1 MQDCL
6 RTRRGV
12 LEPRET
18 RGSAVMIMLSARIW
32 DGMRRVPASFIL
44 PLVLAF
50 PFCPST
56 LPADDR
62 DLRLSE
68 YVHSSWQTADGLPQ
82 NAAQAIT
89 QTPDGYLWI
98 ATQEGIVQFDGVR
111 LRIFDR
117 KSTPEIKDNDIRALF
132 VARDGSLWIG
142 SFLGTLARL
151 HNGSFT
157 AYATHG
163 ELGGNG
169 IATIYEDHSGNLWIG
184 TRGGGL
190 FRFENEKFTA
200 YTTREGLSNNSV
212 SSIAEDREGGLWV
225 GTDGGLSVLRD
236 GKFTR
241 FTAAQGLSNDTVLS
255 VFIDRGGTIWIGT
268 HGGLDWF
275 QDGKFSAYTVKD
287 GLPHNSVTAFY
298 QDHQG
303 SVWVGT
309 LGGVA
314 RYQNGRFES
323 YTAKH
328 GLTDNS
334 VDVLFE
340 DSEENM
346 WIGTANGGFNR
357 LRKGKFTTHG
367 VLDGLS
373 MPVVWTVAE
382 DASGTIWAG
391 TDSGLNRFSDGRF
404 ASYTTK
410 QGLSGN
416 TIGAL
421 FPAKDGSLW
430 VSTNGGLDLLK
441 NGKVTTYTSKQGLP
455 ARRESSGLAPSVL
468 VKAIGQDGEGNLW
481 FGTDGGGLCLLRG
494 GRFTTYTTRE
504 GLASNVVLWLTS
516 RRAGGMWIGT
526 AKGLNKFEKGVF
538 STLTTKD
545 GLANDSIMSM
555 YEDGEGVLWI
565 GTADGLSRLKNG
577 KFTSYTTRE
586 GLFDDLTFQILED
599 NQGNL
604 WLSCNKGIYRVPKK
618 ELNDFAEGLIRS
630 VNSVA
635 YGVADGMKSKEC
647 DGGVQPAGWKSHDG
661 KLWFPTILG
670 IVTVDPDS
678 LRTNPHV
685 PPVHVENFLAGHVSV
700 DRPIE
705 IRLPPGDG
713 SLEFHF
719 TAPTFVAPDKVQF
732 RYELVGFDKSWVD
745 AQARRTAYYTNIPPG
760 TYQFRV
766 TASNED
772 GVWSAQS
779 ASVGVYLAPH
789 FYQTPWFYALC
800 ILATAAVVAG
810 VYRARVNGLRMR
822 EKALALR
829 VNERTAE
836 LQQEIAGRKKIEVAL
851 REAEEKYRSI
861 FEEAIVGIFQTSPDG
876 RLLSINPA
884 QARMYGYDS
893 PEEMIV
899 DRRDLATQ
907 SYVDPQRRDEF
918 KRMMEEQDI
927 VENFEYE
934 AYRKDG
940 VRVWFSHNAR
950 AVREAS
956 GKIAYYVGTS
966 ENITERKHAQEKLER
981 EIIERKR
988 AEEAAET
995 ANRSKSEFLANMS
1008 HEIRTPMNGIF
1019 GMTELLLD
1027 TELTPEQR
1035 DNLSLVRL
1043 SAESLL
1049 SVINDILDFSKI
1061 EAGKME
1067 LESIPFDLRESLG
1080 ETMKALGFRAHQKGL
1095 EIIYEVAPDV
1105 PEALLGDPGRLRQ
1118 ILVNLVGNAV
1128 KFTDL
1133 GEIFVR
1139 TERESE
1145 TGNSVCLHF
1154 IIKDT
1159 GIGIPADKQAKVF
1172 DAFSQADG
1180 SMTRKFGGTGLGLS
1194 ICCKLIALMK
1204 GRIWVESEPGIGST
1218 FHFTAN
1224 LAVQST
1230 PSVSPAPLEEKS
1242 LLNLHAL
1249 IVDDNSTNRRVLQ
1262 GMLERWGMK
1271 PTAIEGG
1278 RSALQALEIAKST
1291 GHPFPLILLDGQMP
1305 EMDGF
1310 ALVELIQNDRGLA
1323 GATIMMLTS
1332 VGQIGDAKRCRDLGI
1347 SAYLVKPIRQ
1357 SELLEA
1363 VCRVLSKSIKQAA
1376 IPLVTRHVLKE
1387 EKNRARIL
1395 LVEDNPVNQTLALR
1409 LLEKRG
1415 YIVKVVGD
1423 GAQAVAAFEYE
1434 PFDLILMDVQM
1445 PVMDGLE
1452 ATAVIRTGEKSTNT
1466 HIPIVAMTAHA
1477 LKGDEQRCL
1486 AAGMDAYISKPI
1498 RTTALFST
1506 IESLLA
1512 KHKEPKPEAVDDPNV
1527 VLQ

>member
-1 MQDCL
+1 
-6 RTRRGV
+6 
-12 LEPRET
+12 
-18 RGSAVMIMLSARIW
+18 
-32 DGMRRVPASFIL
+32 MRRLPASFL
-44 PLVLAF
+44 LTLVLAF
-50 PFCPST
+50 PFCPSK
-56 LPADDR
+56 LLADDR
-62 DLRLSE
+62 YLRLSE
-68 YVHSSWQTADGLPQ
+68 FVHNSWQTADGLPQ
-82 NAAQAIT
+82 NAAQAIA

-98 ATQEGIVQFDGVR
+98 ATQEGVVQFDGVR
-111 LRIFDR
+111 LRVFDR
-117 KSTPEIKDNDIRALF
+117 RSTPEIKNNDTRALC
-132 VARDGSLWIG
+132 VTRDGSLWIG
-142 SFLGTLARL
+142 SFLGSLARL
-151 HNGSFT
+151 HNGVFT
-157 AYATHG
+157 AYATHN
-163 ELGGNG
+163 EFGGNG
-169 IATIYEDHSGNLWIG
+169 IGAIYEDHAGSLWIG

-190 FRFENEKFTA
+190 FRFKDGKFTA
-200 YTTREGLSNNSV
+200 YTTKEGLSNDSV
-212 SSIAEDREGGLWV
+212 SSIAEDREGGLWI
-225 GTDGGLSVLRD
+225 GTDGGLSVFRD
-236 GKFTR
+236 GKFTH

-255 VFIDRGGTIWIGT
+255 VFVDKGGAVWIGT
-268 HGGLDWF
+268 GGGLDWF
-275 QDGKFSAYTVKD
+275 QNGKFSAYTVKD
-287 GLPHNSVTAFY
+287 GLPHDSVTALY

-314 RYQNGRFES
+314 RFQNGRFES
-323 YTAKH
+323 FTTKH
-328 GLTDNS
+328 GLSDNS
-334 VDVLFE
+334 VDALFE

-346 WIGTANGGFNR
+346 WIGTANGGLNR
-357 LRKGKFTTHG
+357 LHKGRFATHG
-367 VLDGLS
+367 TFEGLS
-373 MPVVWTVAE
+373 VPVVWTVAE
-382 DASGTIWAG
+382 DASGDIWVG
-391 TDSGLNRFSDGRF
+391 TDGGGLNRFSNGKF
-404 ASYTTK
+404 TSYTTK
-410 QGLSGN
+410 QGLSGD

-421 FPAKDGSLW
+421 FSARDGSLW
-430 VSTNGGLDLLK
+430 VSTNGGLDHLK
-441 NGKVTTYTSKQGLP
+441 DGKVTTYTSKQGLP
-455 ARRESSGLAPSVL
+455 ASRESSGLAPSVL
-468 VKAIGQDGEGNLW
+468 VKAIAEDGDGNLW
-481 FGTDGGGLCLLRG
+481 FGTDGGGLCLFRA
-494 GRFTTYTTRE
+494 GRFTTYTTRA
-504 GLASNVVLWLTS
+504 GLAGNVVLWLTP
-516 RRAGGMWIGT
+516 RRAGGMWVGT
-526 AKGLNKFEKGVF
+526 SKGLNKFENGVF
-538 STLTTKD
+538 TTFTTKD
-545 GLANDSIMSM
+545 GLANDDIISM

-565 GTADGLSRLKNG
+565 GTEGGLNRLKDG
-577 KFTSYTTRE
+577 KFTPYTTRD
-586 GLFDDLTFQILED
+586 GLFDDLAFQILED
-599 NQGNL
+599 GQGNL
-604 WLSCNKGIYRVPKK
+604 WMSCNKGIYRVAKK

-647 DGGVQPAGWKSHDG
+647 DGAVQPAGWKSHDG

-670 IVTVDPDS
+670 VVTVDPNN
-678 LRTNPHV
+678 LGTNPHA
-685 PPVHVENFLAGHVSV
+685 PPVHVEKFIAGHVSV
-700 DRPIE
+700 EHPAG

-719 TAPTFVAPDKVQF
+719 TAPTFLAPDKVQF
-732 RYELVGFDKSWVD
+732 RYKLEGFDKDWVD
-745 AQARRTAYYTNIPPG
+745 AQTRRIAYYTNIPPG

-772 GVWSAQS
+772 GVWNTQG

-789 FYQTPWFYALC
+789 FYQTLWFYALC
-800 ILATAAVVAG
+800 VLAVAAAVAG
-810 VYRARVNGLRMR
+810 VYRVRVKGLRMR

-836 LQQEIAGRKKIEVAL
+836 LQQEIAGRKKIEGAL
-851 REAEEKYRSI
+851 RQAEEKYRGI
-861 FEEAIVGIFQTSPDG
+861 FEEAIVGIFQTSPGG

-893 PEEMIV
+893 PEEMIA
-899 DRRDLATQ
+899 DRGDIASQ
-907 SYVDPQRRDEF
+907 SYVDPQRREEF
-918 KRMMEEQDI
+918 KRMMEEQDL

-940 VRVWFSHNAR
+940 VRVWFSENAR

-956 GKIAYYVGTS
+956 GAIAYYVGTS
-966 ENITERKHAQEKLER
+966 ENITERKRAQEKLER

-988 AEEAAET
+988 AEEAAEM

-1049 SVINDILDFSKI
+1049 TVINDILDFSKI

-1095 EIIYEVAPDV
+1095 ELIYEVQPDI

-1133 GEIFVR
+1133 GEILVS

-1145 TGNSVCLHF
+1145 TGDSVCLHF
-1154 IIKDT
+1154 AVKDT
-1159 GIGIPADKQAKVF
+1159 GIGIAADKQAKVF

-1180 SMTRKFGGTGLGLS
+1180 SMTRRFGGTGLGLS
-1194 ICCKLIALMK
+1194 ICSKLVALMK
-1204 GRIWVESEPGIGST
+1204 GRIWVESEPGKGSN
-1218 FHFTAN
+1218 FHFTVT
-1224 LAVQST
+1224 LMVQST
-1230 PSVSPAPLEEKS
+1230 PSARPAPLEVKS
-1242 LLNLHAL
+1242 LLNLCAL
-1249 IVDDNSTNRRVLQ
+1249 IVDDNSTNRRVLR
-1262 GMLERWGMK
+1262 GMLNRWGMK
-1271 PTAIEGG
+1271 PTAVEGG
-1278 RSALQALEIAKST
+1278 RQALQALEVAMST

-1310 ALVELIQNDRGLA
+1310 TLAELIQKDPGLV

-1332 VGQIGDAKRCRDLGI
+1332 VGHIGDAKRCRELGI

-1357 SELLEA
+1357 SELLDA
-1363 VCRVLSKSIKQAA
+1363 VCRVLSKSPPQEAA
-1376 IPLVTRHVLKE
+1376 PLVTRHVLKE

-1395 LVEDNPVNQTLALR
+1395 LVEDNPVNQTLAQR

-1415 YIVKVVGD
+1415 YVVKVASN
-1423 GAQAVAAFEYE
+1423 GAQAVAAFEHE
-1434 PFDLILMDVQM
+1434 PFDLVLMDVQM

-1452 ATAVIRTGEKSTNT
+1452 ATAVIRAREKSINS

-1498 RTTALFST
+1498 RTTPLFST
-1506 IESLLA
+1506 IESVLA
-1512 KHKEPKPEAVDDPNV
+1512 KFKNSNPQAVQDPNE